1 MQVCT
6 YRTLQASCKTLDSK
20 QGIHKMTQTI
30 AVLPGDGIGPE
41 IIAQAVRV
49 LDVFKTRG
57 FDVQFQFA
65 PLGGAAYDEYGS
77 PYPEFTQNIC
87 RKADAVLL
95 GAVGGPQYDNIERAL
110 RPERGLLAIRKDLN
124 LFANLRPAILY
135 PELANASTL
144 KPEVVAGLNI
154 LIVRELTG
162 DIYFAE
168 PRGISQLADGTREGV
183 NTMRYNESEIRRIGH
198 IAFQAAQK
206 RNKKLCS
213 VDKANVLETTEL
225 WKQIMTE
232 ISADYPEVELSHMYV
247 DNAAMQLV
255 KAPKQFDVMVT
266 GNIFGDIL
274 SDEAS
279 MLTGSIGMLPSASLN
294 ETGKGMYEPSH
305 GSAPDI
311 AGQDKANPLATI
323 LSAAMMLRYSF
334 NQDAF
339 ADEIEQAVQTVLK
352 QGLRTAD
359 IYEEGCTLVGCAAM
373 GDAVVAAL
381 QAA

>member
-1 MQVCT
+1 M
-6 YRTLQASCKTLDSK
+6 S
-20 QGIHKMTQTI
+20 MNI
-30 AVLPGDGIGPE
+30 AVLPGDGIGTE
-41 IIAQAVRV
+41 ITAQAIKV
-49 LDVFKTRG
+49 LNVFKDKG
-57 FDVQFQFA
+57 LPLNFEEA
-65 PLGGAAYDEYGS
+65 PIGGAAYDAYGS

-95 GAVGGPQYDNIERAL
+95 GAVGAPQYETIDRPL

-144 KPEVVAGLNI
+144 KPEVVSGLDI

-162 DIYFAE
+162 DIYFGE
-168 PRGISQLADGTREGV
+168 PRGIHTDANGLREGF
-183 NTMRYNESEIRRIGH
+183 NTMRYNEAEIQRIAH
-198 IAFQAAQK
+198 IAFDAARK

-213 VDKANVLETTEL
+213 VEKYNVLETTEL
-225 WKQIMTE
+225 WKQIFDE
-232 ISADYPEVELSHMYV
+232 IAPEYPDVELTHMLV

-255 KAPKQFDVMVT
+255 RNPKQFDVIAT
-266 GNIFGDIL
+266 GNMFGDIL

-294 ETGKGMYEPSH
+294 ETGKGLYEPSH

-323 LSAAMMLRYSF
+323 LSAAMMMRYTFSQEEVASQIEEAVRNVLR
-334 NQDAF
+334 
-339 ADEIEQAVQTVLK
+339 

-359 IYEEGCTLVGCAAM
+359 IYEEGCQLVSCSAM
-373 GDAVVAAL
+373 GDAVIRAIA
-381 QAA
+381 